1 MGKIFC
7 LMGKSASGKDT
18 VFKKI
23 LERKNI
29 LLTTVVPGTTRPIRE
44 GERDGIEYFYYTHEE
59 FLELEKAGKIIEY
72 RQYNTVHGIW
82 TYFTADDG
90 QIDLTQSNY
99 ILIGTLEAYI
109 ALRNHFG
116 QENVV
121 PLYIDLDDGERLQ
134 RALSRER
141 KENVPKYAEMCR
153 RFLADQEDF
162 SAEKLVAAGEITTFY
177 NEEVEQT
184 VTEIESYMIN
194 LLEK

>member
-18 VFKKI
+18 VFKRL
-23 LERKNI
+23 LERNNI
-29 LLTTVVPGTTRPIRE
+29 CLTTVVPGTTRPIRE
-44 GERDGIEYFYYTHEE
+44 GEQNGVEYFFYTHEE
-59 FLELEKAGKIIEY
+59 FEQLEKSGKVIEY

-90 QIDLTQSNY
+90 QIHLSEKNY
-99 ILIGTLEAYI
+99 ILIGTLEAYL
-109 ALRNHFG
+109 ALRTHFG
-116 QENVV
+116 EENVV

-141 KENVPKYAEMCR
+141 NENVPKYAEMCR

-162 SAEKLVAAGEITTFY
+162 APEKLTNAGEIKTFY
-177 NEEVEQT
+177 NEYVENT
-184 VTEIESYMIN
+184 VVEIETYMMTMI
-194 LLEK
+194 

>member
-18 VFKKI
+18 VFKRL
-23 LERKNI
+23 LERNNI
-29 LLTTVVPGTTRPIRE
+29 CLTTVVPGTTRPIRE
-44 GERDGIEYFYYTHEE
+44 GEQNGVEYFFYTHEE
-59 FLELEKAGKIIEY
+59 FEQLEKSGKVIEY

-90 QIDLTQSNY
+90 QIHLSEKNY
-99 ILIGTLEAYI
+99 ILIGTLEAYL
-109 ALRNHFG
+109 ALRTHFG
-116 QENVV
+116 EENVV

-141 KENVPKYAEMCR
+141 NENVPKYAEMCR

-162 SAEKLVAAGEITTFY
+162 APEKLANAGEIKTFY
-177 NEEVEQT
+177 NEYVENT
-184 VTEIESYMIN
+184 VVEIETYMMTMI
-194 LLEK
+194 

>member
-23 LERKNI
+23 LERKNV

-44 GERDGIEYFYYTHEE
+44 GERNGVEYFYYTHEE
-59 FLELEKAGKIIEY
+59 FEELERTGKVIEY
-72 RQYNTVHGIW
+72 RQYHTVHGLW

-90 QIDLTQSNY
+90 QINLAERNY
-99 ILIGTLEAYI
+99 ILIGTIEAYL

-116 QENVV
+116 ADKVV

-141 KENVPKYAEMCR
+141 NEVVPKYAEMCR

-162 SAEKLVAAGEITTFY
+162 SPEKIAAAGSIKTFY
-177 NEEVEQT
+177 NERAEET
-184 VTEIESYMIN
+184 VAEIEEYMKTV
-194 LLEK
+194 L